1 MILSYAL
8 VNTKSAVLSNEN
20 FKNLYF
26 VMEILLPTVHI
37 RYNILSFKFN
47 CRSLIKI
54 EVQQSFTNHKPIP

>member
-1 MILSYAL
+1 MLSYAL
-8 VNTKSAVLSNEN
+8 VNTNSAVLSNEN
-20 FKNLYF
+20 FKKLYF

-54 EVQQSFTNHKPIP
+54 EV